1 MTPTAH
7 KEYMESILKQLSQEL
22 FIKQP
27 LEEGGS
33 LEEPPTPLQTWINKG
48 KILIKEEIEN
58 AEEFVEELKMNI
70 KNMQE
75 IINSCNKALLQ
86 HQGNLNSKLIR
97 LDNLN
102 ILLSTILM

>member
-7 KEYMESILKQLSQEL
+7 KEYMENILKQLSKEL

-27 LEEGGS
+27 LKEEVS
-33 LEEPPTPLQTWINKG
+33 LEESMTPLQIWIDKG

-58 AEEFVEELKMNI
+58 AEESVEELKMNI

-86 HQGNLNSKLIR
+86 HQGNLNSELER
-97 LDNLN
+97 LDNLY
-102 ILLSTILM
+102 ILLALY